1 MNLANKLTLSRIVAI
16 PFFVGFLTCGVNPQ
30 TPVWGQ
36 ILCLWLGA
44 ITIIFATVTD
54 YYDGKIA
61 RQRGLVSS
69 FGKLMDP
76 LADKI
81 LVMSGYVLL
90 IEISY
95 PGTMTA
101 LAPAWAVILILARE
115 FFVTGLRQIALEKGV
130 VISADR
136 LGKHKTGWQLGLLIG
151 VAVLLA
157 FRATIS
163 VFSCVRPFLPVY
175 DEITLFAFYL
185 VLVIV
190 LVLTLLSGYFYFR
203 NNWALIKE
211 AK

>member
-1 MNLANKLTLSRIVAI
+1 
-16 PFFVGFLTCGVNPQ
+16 
-30 TPVWGQ
+30 
-36 ILCLWLGA
+36 
-44 ITIIFATVTD
+44 
-54 YYDGKIA
+54 
-61 RQRGLVSS
+61 
-69 FGKLMDP
+69 MDP

-163 VFSCVRPFLPVY
+163 VFQCVRSFLPVY